1 MVPILVCKLLDDE
14 CVSPLQ
20 KFCPEILS
28 KVEGVEV
35 KTRQQIKVA
44 KDTSV
49 KLKSKT
55 NKHRNFS
62 LLNYKWSWLGQ
73 VGEVF
78 NKLPSDLKAKGMETS
93 WMKVKSE
100 GKGILNGSA
109 ERKNSGRQKKKKLN
123 HKNQQSVHT
132 GSTLNNELNV
142 NLVDWKEYAAIWNAN
157 KTH

>member
-1 MVPILVCKLLDDE
+1 M
-14 CVSPLQ
+14 
-20 KFCPEILS
+20 
-28 KVEGVEV
+28 

-62 LLNYKWSWLGQ
+62 LLNYKWSWPRQ
-73 VGEVF
+73 AEEVF

-142 NLVDWKEYAAIWNAN
+142 NLVNWKEYATTWNAN

>member
-1 MVPILVCKLLDDE
+1 
-14 CVSPLQ
+14 
-20 KFCPEILS
+20 
-28 KVEGVEV
+28 
-35 KTRQQIKVA
+35 
-44 KDTSV
+44 
-49 KLKSKT
+49 
-55 NKHRNFS
+55 
-62 LLNYKWSWLGQ
+62 
-73 VGEVF
+73 
-78 NKLPSDLKAKGMETS
+78 METS

-142 NLVDWKEYAAIWNAN
+142 NLVNWKEYAAIWNAN

>member
-1 MVPILVCKLLDDE
+1 M
-14 CVSPLQ
+14 
-20 KFCPEILS
+20 
-28 KVEGVEV
+28 
-35 KTRQQIKVA
+35 
-44 KDTSV
+44 
-49 KLKSKT
+49 
-55 NKHRNFS
+55 
-62 LLNYKWSWLGQ
+62 
-73 VGEVF
+73 F

-142 NLVDWKEYAAIWNAN
+142 NLVNWKVYAAIWNAN